1 MDNSIY
7 YTIGAWALFIFFS
20 WSCIKQLLSTENLEP
35 VEKYGCPNCNSEYQK
50 HIRVCADCN
59 EELLNYSTF
68 NND

>member
-1 MDNSIY
+1 MEKSTY
-7 YTIGAWALFIFFS
+7 YIIGFWALIIFFS
-20 WSCIKQLLSTENLEP
+20 WSYIKQLLSTDNLNP

-68 NND
+68 NN